1 MTSPRHRSLSLF
13 IPFALLACSSRQE
26 ATHPGSDSAQFA
38 EAHHESGSQ
47 SQGDGAVV
55 GRVSLAEP
63 QEIGGGAVVTADD
76 GADGDSEGATE
87 QSSAAR
93 LVAAAAGTYQNE
105 RGARFVLEPE
115 ESGLRIQEY
124 KKVGDGWESG
134 KDLGVFFYSHTQSL
148 TLGPERQRTVEGVS
162 FFPDLEDFKQQI
174 PWRMIFLLHPET
186 GQPSMLMMAI
196 EKPGAV
202 FSTESTMEDLRPMG
216 LYLKSP

>member
-13 IPFALLACSSRQE
+13 IPFALLACSSTQE
-26 ATHPGSDSAQFA
+26 ATPLGSDSARFA
-38 EAHHESGSQ
+38 EADHEFSRPSR
-47 SQGDGAVV
+47 GDGAAV
-55 GRVSLAEP
+55 GPVSLAEP
-63 QEIGGGAVVTADD
+63 QEVGGGAVVTADD
-76 GADGDSEGATE
+76 GANGDSEGATE
-87 QSSAAR
+87 QSSAANWA
-93 LVAAAAGTYQNE
+93 AAAAGTYQNDRE
-105 RGARFVLEPE
+105 ARFVLEPE

-148 TLGPERQRTVEGVS
+148 TLMQRAVEGVS

-174 PWRMIFLLHPET
+174 PWRIIFLLHPET
-186 GQPSMLMMAI
+186 GQPSMLVMAL

-216 LYLKSP
+216 LFLKKP